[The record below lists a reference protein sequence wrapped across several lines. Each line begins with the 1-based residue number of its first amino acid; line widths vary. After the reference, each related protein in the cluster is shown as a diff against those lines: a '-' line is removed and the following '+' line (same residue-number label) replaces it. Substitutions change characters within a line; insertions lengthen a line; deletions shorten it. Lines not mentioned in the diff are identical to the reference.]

1 MVDNN
6 LPLHIKKFND
16 KVRAMNQSNG
26 KLLTLNAEE
35 ARSLHAEIYDL
46 MATIANLSSKPA
58 STVDIVSISM
68 DGGGFK

>member
-1 MVDNN
+1 MDNN

-26 KLLTLNAEE
+26 RVLTLNAEE
-35 ARSLHAEIYDL
+35 ARSLHYEIYDL
-46 MATIANLSSKPA
+46 MATIANLSAKSA
-58 STVDIVSISM
+58 SADTVSISM